1 MLERIGAR
9 DRARRSITRLRSLVG
24 PLAALVVVGLAFS
37 ACGGAGSAATST
49 TSTTSTSTTTTT
61 TTTTTTLPRP
71 TRVHHSGAYPGGF
84 SYGEVSRLPVVP
96 VPDGQSTAP
105 AAPTG
110 SPAQA
115 GAIFL
120 AYHQVG
126 SGPDLVLIAGQRAS
140 MSWWDPQL
148 IENLAQHYTVTFFD
162 LPGIGYSQPDPRA
175 TSIAALADL
184 TAGLIDELGLS
195 APTVLGWGMGGEVA
209 LALAERHPGIAG
221 RLALVDTSAGGPT
234 SVSPSPA
241 VQRLLA
247 DPNATMTQLARLL
260 FPTPAAQTTWL
271 EALSQ
276 MAPDDVT
283 ANAIRNQAAIQS
295 AYFAT
300 DRAVATGLATI
311 TVPALVID
319 SSHDAVIPP
328 ANAAVLSEGLAHARQ
343 VVLKGAGYGG
353 IFSHEDTVIAALERF
368 TG

>member
-1 MLERIGAR
+1 M
-9 DRARRSITRLRSLVG
+9 G
-24 PLAALVVVGLAFS
+24 PLAALVVAGLALS

-49 TSTTSTSTTTTT
+49 TASSTTTSTSTT

-71 TRVHHSGAYPGGF
+71 TRVRSSGAYPGGF
-84 SYGEVSRLPVVP
+84 SYGGVSRLPVIP
-96 VPDGQSTAP
+96 VPDGQSVAP
-105 AAPTG
+105 PAPTG

-120 AYHQVG
+120 AYRQVG

-148 IENLAQHYTVTFFD
+148 IEDLAQHYKVTFFD
-162 LPGIGYSQPDPRA
+162 LPGVGYSEPDPRA

-234 SVSPSPA
+234 SAPPSAA
-241 VQRLLA
+241 VQALLA
-247 DPNATMTQLARLL
+247 DPNATMTELARLL

-283 ANAIRNQAAIQS
+283 ANAIRAQAAIQS
-295 AYFAT
+295 AYFAS
-300 DRAVATGLATI
+300 DRSVAAGLATI

-319 SSHDAVIPP
+319 SSHDVVIPP
-328 ANAAVLSEGLAHARQ
+328 ANAAVLSEGLAHVHQ
-343 VVLKGAGYGG
+343 VVLKDAGYGG
-353 IFSHEDTVIAALERF
+353 IFSDEPTVLAALERF